1 MNHFINKDKY
11 LKKEISFLKNRNW
24 YLLTFFSEE
33 ILESVNQ
40 NSTWKW
46 HPLSKVAIMIYKS
59 KIIGFLSGFECYDD
73 VIKRRDY

>member
-11 LKKEISFLKNRNW
+11 VKKEISFLKNRNW

-46 HPLSKVAIMIYKS
+46 HPLSKV
-59 KIIGFLSGFECYDD
+59 
-73 VIKRRDY
+73 IKGCDNDIQK